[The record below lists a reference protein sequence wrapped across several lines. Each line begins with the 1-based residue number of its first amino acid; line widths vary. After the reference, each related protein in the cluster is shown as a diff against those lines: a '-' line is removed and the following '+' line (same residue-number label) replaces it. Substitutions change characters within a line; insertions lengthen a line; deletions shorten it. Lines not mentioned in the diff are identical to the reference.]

1 MTEGKGET
9 EKGVDN
15 AVAARDHSSA
25 EPSGRRG
32 WMGGGSVNSP
42 KGLAPHQAAALQEFA
57 SAVRDLLG
65 SRLIALKLFG
75 SHVRGEAAADSDLD
89 VLVAVEEASPA
100 LENAILD
107 LAFQV
112 NLAHDVYI
120 SPRVIARRVFEDP
133 VWRSTPFIRTLQ
145 VEGAPLIGDVASSDD

>member
-1 MTEGKGET
+1 M
-9 EKGVDN
+9 
-15 AVAARDHSSA
+15 
-25 EPSGRRG
+25 
-32 WMGGGSVNSP
+32 NSQ
-42 KGLAPHQAAALQEFA
+42 KGLGPHQAAALQEFA
-57 SAVRDLLG
+57 GAVRDLLG

-75 SHVRGEAAADSDLD
+75 SQVRGEAVPDSDLD

-120 SPRVIARRVFEDP
+120 SPRVIARRVLEDP
-133 VWRSTPFIRTLQ
+133 VWGSTPFIRTLQ
-145 VEGAPLIGDVASSDD
+145 AEGAPL

>member
-1 MTEGKGET
+1 
-9 EKGVDN
+9 
-15 AVAARDHSSA
+15 
-25 EPSGRRG
+25 
-32 WMGGGSVNSP
+32 MGGRTVNNL
-42 KGLAPHQAAALQEFA
+42 KGLAPHHAAALQAFA

-65 SRLIALKLFG
+65 SRLFALKLFG
-75 SHVRGEAAADSDLD
+75 SQVRGEAAPDSDID
-89 VLVAVEEASPA
+89 VLVAVEEAIPA

-133 VWRSTPFIRTLQ
+133 VWGCTPFIRILQ
-145 VEGAPLIGDVASSDD
+145 AEGAPL

>member
-1 MTEGKGET
+1 M
-9 EKGVDN
+9 
-15 AVAARDHSSA
+15 S
-25 EPSGRRG
+25 
-32 WMGGGSVNSP
+32 SP
-42 KGLAPHQAAALQEFA
+42 KGLDPQQAAALQEFA

-75 SHVRGEAAADSDLD
+75 SQVRGEGTPDSDLD

-120 SPRVIARRVFEDP
+120 SPRVIARQAFEDP
-133 VWRSTPFIRTLQ
+133 VWGSTPFIRTLQ
-145 VEGAPLIGDVASSDD
+145 DEGAPCEAGARGPGEASHGVGPRDAGRHACDELLQRLIAEE

>member
-1 MTEGKGET
+1 MRRHLPSPGEGE
-9 EKGVDN
+9 GVDN
-15 AVAARDHSSA
+15 AAPARDHSGA
-25 EPSGRRG
+25 EPSGWRG
-32 WMGGGSVNSP
+32 WMGGRPVNSQ
-42 KGLAPHQAAALQEFA
+42 KGLGPHQAAALQEFA

-75 SHVRGEAAADSDLD
+75 SQVRGEAVPDSDLD

-112 NLAHDVYI
+112 NLTHDVYI
-120 SPRVIARRVFEDP
+120 SPRVIARQVFEDP
-133 VWRSTPFIRTLQ
+133 VWGSTPFIRTLQ
-145 VEGAPLIGDVASSDD
+145 AEGAPL

>member
-1 MTEGKGET
+1 
-9 EKGVDN
+9 
-15 AVAARDHSSA
+15 
-25 EPSGRRG
+25 
-32 WMGGGSVNSP
+32 MGGRPVNSQQ
-42 KGLAPHQAAALQEFA
+42 GLGPHQAAALQEFA

-75 SHVRGEAAADSDLD
+75 SHVRDEAAPDSDLD

-107 LAFQV
+107 LAFQA

-120 SPRVIARRVFEDP
+120 SPRVIARQVFEDP
-133 VWRSTPFIRTLQ
+133 VWGSTPFIRTLQ
-145 VEGAPLIGDVASSDD
+145 AEGAPL